1 MTRQGPNSGQGNS
14 PVSTAGLRG
23 AVDLGALAAAR
34 EAQARSAERKRD
46 RVAGGG
52 AVTVMDVT
60 TADFRTEVVERSFE
74 VPVVVDL
81 WATWCGPCKQLS
93 PLLEKLAE
101 EDGGAWLLA
110 KVDVDAEQQIA
121 AAFQVQSV
129 PTVIA
134 LIKGQP
140 VPMFSGALP
149 EAQVRQ
155 VIDELIKVARE
166 NGVVG
171 GGQPADRPAEAVE
184 PVGPGDEVSGGRY
197 EAAYEAFE
205 AGNWVGA
212 EAEFEKVLAEFP
224 GDEEATAGVYRS
236 RLMARTDGVDP
247 EGAIA
252 RSDAA
257 PSDVEAAAVAADID
271 LLAGRVSDAF
281 QRLIESVRLTS
292 GDDRNRARECLLEL
306 FAMVGDD
313 DPSVRS
319 ARLAL
324 ANALY

>member
-1 MTRQGPNSGQGNS
+1 MPRQGSNSGQGN
-14 PVSTAGLRG
+14 PPISTAGLRG

-34 EAQARSAERKRD
+34 EAQVRAAERKLD
-46 RVAGGG
+46 RVADGG
-52 AVTVMDVT
+52 AVTVIDVT

-93 PLLEKLAE
+93 PVLEKLAE

-166 NGVVG
+166 NGLVG
-171 GGQPADRPAEAVE
+171 QGQSADQPAAAVDPGSPVEEA
-184 PVGPGDEVSGGRY
+184 SGGRY
-197 EAAYEAFE
+197 EAAYQAFE
-205 AGNWVGA
+205 SGDWAKA
-212 EAEFEKVLAEFP
+212 ETEFEKVLGESP
-224 GDEEATAGVYRS
+224 GDEEAKAGVYRA

-247 EGAIA
+247 AGAVA
-252 RSDAA
+252 RASAA
-257 PSDVEAAAVAADID
+257 PADVEAAMVAADMD
-271 LLAGRVSDAF
+271 LLAGRVPEAF
-281 QRLIESVRLTS
+281 QRLIESIRLTA
-292 GDDRNRARECLLEL
+292 GDDRNRAREFLLEL